1 MGQALLKVENLWV
14 SYDKREVLRGINFE
28 VKEKEKIHSSGMFSD
43 SFEQYLLKADN
54 ADTSAF

>member
-1 MGQALLKVENLWV
+1 MPAIKAEGQLEI
-14 SYDKREVLRGINFE
+14 VLASSIV

-54 ADTSAF
+54 ADTNAF